1 MLRTV
6 QLYVPESFTVGLVVN
21 TLMALNVVVLDGMSE
36 RKLSKNYSFITFY
49 FSILLSDNIKSW
61 RTI

>member
-36 RKLSKNYSFITFY
+36 KKLSKKYSFITFY